1 MIQKIKEIIDF
12 YRLSGPKFAVK
23 IGISPNTLNNYLQ
36 GKNKISLALIEAI
49 LTAFPEVSAEW
60 LMRGKGQ
67 MIQGDQPTIMGDNS
81 GVVAGHIEGKAITQG
96 GELHKAISA
105 IVEAHA
111 EQYKQMQ
118 AEIASLHQIINNL
131 IGNMQK

>member
-67 MIQGDQPTIMGDNS
+67 MIQGDQPTIMDDNS
-81 GVVAGHIEGKAITQG
+81 GVVAGHIEGKAINQG

-118 AEIASLHQIINNL
+118 AEIASLHQIIHNL

>member
-1 MIQKIKEIIDF
+1 MIQRIKEIIDF
-12 YRLSGPKFAVK
+12 YRLSGQKFAVK

-49 LTAFPEVSAEW
+49 LKAFPEVSAEW

-118 AEIASLHQIINNL
+118 AEIVSLHQIINNL

>member
-1 MIQKIKEIIDF
+1 MIQRLKQIIDF
-12 YRLSGPKFAVK
+12 SGLSVPKFAERV
-23 IGISPNTLNNYLQ
+23 GLSPSTLNGHLF
-36 GKNKISLALIEAI
+36 GKRKLSLSVIEAI

>member
-1 MIQKIKEIIDF
+1 MIQRIKEIIDF
-12 YRLSGPKFAVK
+12 YRLSGQKFAVK

-49 LTAFPEVSAEW
+49 LTAFPDVSAEW

-105 IVEAHA
+105 IVEAQFDKLD
-111 EQYKQMQ
+111 ELFTEK
-118 AEIASLHQIINNL
+118 
-131 IGNMQK
+131 

>member
-12 YRLSGPKFAVK
+12 YRLSGPKFAAK

-67 MIQGDQPTIMGDNS
+67 MIQGDQPTIIGDNS
-81 GVVAGHIEGKAITQG
+81 VVVAGHMEGKAITQG

>member
-81 GVVAGHIEGKAITQG
+81 GVVAGHIEGKAINQG

-118 AEIASLHQIINNL
+118 AEIASLHHIINNF

>member
-1 MIQKIKEIIDF
+1 MIQRIKQLLKFKGLSVADF
-12 YRLSGPKFAVK
+12 AIK
-23 IGISPNTLNNYLQ
+23 IGLAPDTLSNYLQ
-36 GKNKISLALIEAI
+36 GRRKLSLVTIEAI
-49 LTAFPEVSAEW
+49 LKAFPEVSAEW
-60 LMRGKGQ
+60 LMRGNGQ

-118 AEIASLHQIINNL
+118 AEIVSLHQIINNL

>member
-12 YRLSGPKFAVK
+12 YRLSGQKFAVK

>member
-1 MIQKIKEIIDF
+1 MIQRIKEIIDF
-12 YRLSGPKFAVK
+12 YRLSGQKFAVK

-36 GKNKISLALIEAI
+36 GKNKISLAFIEAI
-49 LTAFPEVSAEW
+49 LKAFPEVSAEW
-60 LMRGKGQ
+60 LMRDKGQ

-81 GVVAGHIEGKAITQG
+81 GVVAGHIEGKAITQS

-118 AEIASLHQIINNL
+118 AEIVSLHQIINNL

>member
-12 YRLSGPKFAVK
+12 YRLSGQKFAVK

-118 AEIASLHQIINNL
+118 AEIASLHQIIKNL